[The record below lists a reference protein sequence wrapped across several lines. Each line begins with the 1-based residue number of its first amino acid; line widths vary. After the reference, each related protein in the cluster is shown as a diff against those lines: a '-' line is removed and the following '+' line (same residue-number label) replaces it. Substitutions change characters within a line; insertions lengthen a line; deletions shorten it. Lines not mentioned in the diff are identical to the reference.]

1 MKRDVQLFH
10 VRFPCRP
17 TEWFQNARFNYSRA
31 RSDSIISTSLERIK
45 PNTFWCDFRRCCN
58 LQFNI
63 NKRNNSW
70 VTLRAGNQS
79 GRVDD
84 LAKNIKMLKNAFAT
98 ILLCETHTYTTETN
112 LNRLYFALQNF
123 LEATWHVANNFTPM
137 LLRNGERRC
146 LAVMLKKYRDGQNIS
161 VLPNETFKMQLLF
174 LLKTAQ
180 YTEVTQKREQR
191 EKQITERSPLEACSI

>member
-17 TEWFQNARFNYSRA
+17 TEWFQNARFNSYRA

-45 PNTFWCDFRRCCN
+45 PNTFWCDFRRCWN

-63 NKRNNSW
+63 NKRKNSW
-70 VTLRAGNQS
+70 VTPCAGNQS
-79 GRVDD
+79 ALAISGCVDD

-123 LEATWHVANNFTPM
+123 LEATCHVANNFTPM

-146 LAVMLKKYRDGQNIS
+146 LAVTLQKYRESQNIS
-161 VLPNETFKMQLLF
+161 VLPNKTFKMPLLF

-180 YTEVTQKREQR
+180 HT
-191 EKQITERSPLEACSI
+191 